1 MKPIAGRAV
10 VLREACAS
18 NADEGVRW
26 PKFWSGDGKN
36 APLDSTNVVRITV
49 RSTADLGSSGID
61 GWQQNAAYESL
72 GM

>member
-1 MKPIAGRAV
+1 MKPIAERAA
-10 VLREACAS
+10 VLRKACAS
-18 NADEGVRW
+18 DADEGVRW